1 MNIGEKIRNLRV
13 KNKLT
18 QKELADKI
26 NKSTITIRKY
36 ESQSIVPPIDVI
48 NQLSNLFNISPSYL
62 VDDTKNI
69 TDINN
74 TLYLNDTFINNL
86 FNHNS
91 DELILNDSDKFSN
104 IPEEIKFKLENIKK
118 TKQIFNDLNISL
130 SVINKNNSYFIQL
143 KNDNNKTLYELSLEQ
158 FELLYKR
165 ILWNTKNELDFINF
179 IK

>member
-62 VDDTKNI
+62 VDDAKNI

-104 IPEEIKFKLENIKK
+104 IPEEIKLKLENIKK

-158 FELLYKR
+158 FELLYKI

>member
-48 NQLSNLFNISPSYL
+48 NQLSNLFNISTSYL
-62 VDDTKNI
+62 VDDAKNI

-104 IPEEIKFKLENIKK
+104 ISEEIKLKLENIKK
-118 TKQIFNDLNISL
+118 TKQIFNDLNI
-130 SVINKNNSYFIQL
+130 Q
-143 KNDNNKTLYELSLEQ
+143 
-158 FELLYKR
+158 
-165 ILWNTKNELDFINF
+165 
-179 IK
+179 

>member
-1 MNIGEKIRNLRV
+1 
-13 KNKLT
+13 
-18 QKELADKI
+18 
-26 NKSTITIRKY
+26 
-36 ESQSIVPPIDVI
+36 
-48 NQLSNLFNISPSYL
+48 
-62 VDDTKNI
+62 DDTKNI

-91 DELILNDSDKFSN
+91 DELTLNDSDKFSN
-104 IPEEIKFKLENIKK
+104 IPEEIKLKLENIKK

-143 KNDNNKTLYELSLEQ
+143 KNDDNKTLYELSLEQ

>member
-104 IPEEIKFKLENIKK
+104 IPEEIKLKLENIKK

>member
-1 MNIGEKIRNLRV
+1 MLLDIFSLHIIFIGLSLFIYK
-13 KNKLT
+13 
-18 QKELADKI
+18 
-26 NKSTITIRKY
+26 
-36 ESQSIVPPIDVI
+36 
-48 NQLSNLFNISPSYL
+48 LSNLFNISPSYL

-104 IPEEIKFKLENIKK
+104 IPEEIKLKLENIKK

-158 FELLYKR
+158 FELLYKI

>member
-91 DELILNDSDKFSN
+91 DELTLNDSDKFSN
-104 IPEEIKFKLENIKK
+104 IPEEIKLKLENIKK